1 MHRNNHFQ
9 TNKFYIMEKKRI
21 LSEFLKIFTISILL
35 LMCYNF
41 TPAQSISWTVPKAVI
56 SVQNPLAKDAAS
68 INNGR
73 TLYKTYCSP
82 CHGDK
87 GKGDGPASASLNPKP
102 ADHTSA
108 MVQAESDGTLFY
120 KISEGHEHTAM
131 PPFKAVLS
139 ADQRWALVNYIR
151 TLSKK

>member
-1 MHRNNHFQ
+1 M
-9 TNKFYIMEKKRI
+9 I
-21 LSEFLKIFTISILL
+21 LISIFLL
-35 LMCYNF
+35 AGFNF
-41 TPAQSISWTVPKAVI
+41 TLAQSISWTVPKAAV
-56 SVQNPLAKDAAS
+56 SVHDPLPKDAAS

-102 ADHTSA
+102 ADHTSE

-120 KISEGHEHTAM
+120 KISEGHAHTAM

-151 TLSKK
+151 TLSKKQ